1 MKARLAVAAFP
12 RAFPV
17 ATADR
22 SVTSHNDP
30 LISAPEGLAPDGVG
44 KLALGA
50 SMPTRGRGTAI
61 GLISPLAVDIAGA
74 SVVSIRV
81 NFCTELDENSVK
93 AGCAGLMSGGA
104 PYARYITRLTW

>member
-1 MKARLAVAAFP
+1 M
-12 RAFPV
+12 
-17 ATADR
+17 
-22 SVTSHNDP
+22 
-30 LISAPEGLAPDGVG
+30 G